1 MSKADPLNYGKTN
14 ANYWQ
19 EMYGP
24 GLFDKL
30 QGATKHKSLAQPTP
44 RKAPPKPLPL
54 RAPERAG
61 DVIVIPL
68 PLPARVLHKNGRTK
82 NYKWKASVTKAARNA
97 AMSLTSLV
105 RPAEQ
110 WQSVRMDATLWIANR
125 NDDDGVWAWLAAYR
139 DGIALALGLNDRH
152 FTAGNVT
159 QHTGVTSGGRREVEI
174 TVTRLA

>member
-1 MSKADPLNYGKTN
+1 MTDTANRYYFAEQYPDLADVFLPKTKA
-14 ANYWQ
+14 Q
-19 EMYGP
+19 M
-24 GLFDKL
+24 
-30 QGATKHKSLAQPTP
+30 SLAQPTP
-44 RKAPPKPLPL
+44 PRRKRTVAALPL